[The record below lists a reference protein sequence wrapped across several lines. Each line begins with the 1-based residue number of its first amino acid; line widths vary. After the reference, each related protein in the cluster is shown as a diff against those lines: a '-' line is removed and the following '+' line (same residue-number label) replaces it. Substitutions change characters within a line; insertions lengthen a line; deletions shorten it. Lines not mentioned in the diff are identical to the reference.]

1 VREGLRGGVVVVV
14 VAVVGARIGARAG
27 AGAALSERLITTY
40 GLKWDMALCVIVI
53 VVLMELWSRGPY
65 KRTAAGTLHS

>member
-14 VAVVGARIGARAG
+14 GARTGARAG
-27 AGAALSERLITTY
+27 AGAALGERLITTY